1 MMSGRYVQRPRG
13 HARGYTAVE
22 VLMAMTLFAIG
33 AAGVI
38 GMQRATIQG
47 GEDARRFDMATN
59 IANEWLARLQRDA
72 NYWTQPNAQSPNTID
87 INQTRWI
94 QDVDRAACA
103 NFCTIPMPAAPA
115 NGLSPAFDS
124 FGRDLPSGTTEA
136 VYCVQYRLRWIASPG
151 TGPTYPAASLRVT
164 GLMRAEVR
172 VYWARLESTAL
183 GDCTGATSIPPE
195 VIPAVSPFHFVY
207 AATAIRETALR

>member
-1 MMSGRYVQRPRG
+1 MSRATIQTPRG
-13 HARGYTAVE
+13 DARGYTAIE

-72 NYWTQPNAQSPNTID
+72 NYWTQPNAQVPDQMN
-87 INQTRWI
+87 INQTRWLL
-94 QDVDRAACA
+94 DVDRPCSAFCA
-103 NFCTIPMPAAPA
+103 ITMPSAPA
-115 NGLSPAFDS
+115 DGLSPAFDS
-124 FGRDLPSGTTEA
+124 FGRDLPSGTTNA
-136 VYCVQYRLRWIASPG
+136 IYCVQYRLQWIASPG
-151 TGPTYPAASLRVT
+151 TGPTYPAATLRLT

-183 GDCTGATSIPPE
+183 GDCSAVIPDA
-195 VIPAVSPFHFVY
+195 IPAVSPYHFVY
-207 AATAIRETALR
+207 AATAIRENALR

>member
-72 NYWTQPNAQSPNTID
+72 NYWTQPNSQVPDKMD
-87 INQTRWI
+87 INQTRWLK
-94 QDVDRAACA
+94 DVDKPCSSFCA
-103 NFCTIPMPAAPA
+103 IPMPAATP

-124 FGRDLPSGTTEA
+124 FGRDLPAGTNNA
-136 VYCVQYRLRWIASPG
+136 VYCVQYRLEWIASPG
-151 TGPTYPAASLRVT
+151 TGPTYLAPTLRLT